1 MFLLALKNYARCG
14 KPPWRISFSGRIY
27 YNQSL
32 FQPGVVATLIEDR
45 NGGVTYGVAFQL
57 INEAALDYLN
67 NREVALGGYI
77 SHITMFQPRDKS
89 RLPMPVLLY
98 VATPSN
104 QHWIG
109 DATADHIANQVRI
122 CKISCSKFVQVGL
135 LKWGNGQIAKRN
147 T

>member
-1 MFLLALKNYARCG
+1 MENFFFPAEL
-14 KPPWRISFSGRIY
+14 Y
-27 YNQSL
+27 YNESL

-109 DATADHIANQVRI
+109 DATADHIANQVRYLFTFDLI
-122 CKISCSKFVQVGL
+122 PNKHFKLSLLSPGGL
-135 LKWGNGQIAKRN
+135 AKSN
-147 T
+147 LEVPIL